1 LIKLGERLRVTVA
14 AARRAAFVAA
24 ILSIGACG
32 GGIEGPPAN
41 MENLSADPIARANLQ
56 TRYIEGLRL
65 SADLPQY
72 PATQPASADDW
83 RLIQRAGIDQIDEAC
98 NNYLYTLYRFN
109 AQQKAA
115 RQGLLAATATT
126 GVIMG
131 LAGAGT
137 MAIGIAAAAL
147 GLSAALFEA
156 STNSVLFSVEASAV
170 RNVVQESRSRFA
182 TVMAANPPTTRPD
195 TMIALRGYL
204 SLCTP
209 AVIEANINN
218 SANGSRNSV
227 VTPDEKAGVAAAA
240 LAAPALAPPRLPRV
254 AMLDSATA
262 PIPLLPTPPRATGVG
277 PREPIGSQ
285 DVRDLQVTLCV
296 APPTGEVGPLTRT
309 AVGNYL
315 SAINNGADPPL
326 NVNIAVG
333 KDATQL
339 REAVEKAR
347 ASGPLKTCAERG
359 YLNAF
364 EVGLIERA
372 NDIPGRIT
380 LLQED
385 INKKLEAGEQIKP
398 DGTLGTLRILV
409 GKLRKDAKAQAIDLQ
424 LYREVTGLK

>member
-1 LIKLGERLRVTVA
+1 MTKFSRCMRVTA
-14 AARRAAFVAA
+14 ATAV
-24 ILSIGACG
+24 ILSIGACAAV
-32 GGIEGPPAN
+32 EGPPAN

-65 SADLPQY
+65 SADLPQH
-72 PATQPASADDW
+72 PATQPAPADDW

-98 NNYLYTLYRFN
+98 NIYLYTLYRFN

-137 MAIGIAAAAL
+137 MAIGITAAAL

-227 VTPDEKAGVAAAA
+227 VTPDRDAGVAAAA
-240 LAAPALAPPRLPRV
+240 LAAPALAPPTITVVKSPTAPLPVVQRPPPLPQSTERVVPAEVLAIQQALCVPVGEPGAPGSNSPTRV
-254 AMLDSATA
+254 AVRQFLAARLGGDPSKQPDNLESGSGAS
-262 PIPLLPTPPRATGVG
+262 LLRQAVADARSGDAITP
-277 PREPIGSQ
+277 
-285 DVRDLQVTLCV
+285 C
-296 APPTGEVGPLTRT
+296 
-309 AVGNYL
+309 
-315 SAINNGADPPL
+315 
-326 NVNIAVG
+326 
-333 KDATQL
+333 
-339 REAVEKAR
+339 
-347 ASGPLKTCAERG
+347 ASRG
-359 YLNAF
+359 YETAF
-364 EVGLIERA
+364 EVGLFGQVQVADLPDFIRFVQAKINARLPADARISPPDGNMATLRTLVGRLRQQFDA
-372 NDIPGRIT
+372 NDRATSI
-380 LLQED
+380 D
-385 INKKLEAGEQIKP
+385 YAFY
-398 DGTLGTLRILV
+398 
-409 GKLRKDAKAQAIDLQ
+409 RKIS
-424 LYREVTGLK
+424 